1 MARSE
6 KPNVDEVR
14 LGGSGVPMT
23 DGDFERRATTLLREM
38 LGQGAAFREGQLE
51 SIASVVRERNR
62 TLVVQRTGWGKSLVY
77 FIATKMLREEGE
89 GPAILVS
96 PLLSLMR
103 DQVAAAERIGVRA
116 ARIDSSNT
124 ADWRETED
132 ALRRGQVD
140 ILLVSPE
147 RLANEHF
154 QKETLALFGGRIGL
168 LVVDEAHC
176 ISDWGHDFRPDYR
189 RIVRIVRNLPPRSP
203 LMATTATANAR
214 VVSDIEE
221 QFGPNLKTI
230 RGPLARASLRIQAV
244 RLPGMAARLAWLA
257 EHLPQLP
264 GTGIVYCLTKQACER
279 VSQWLAEVG
288 IDAPVYHA
296 GAGEGREELE
306 QRLLHNDVKALVA
319 TVALGMGF
327 DKPDLGFVVHFQR
340 PGSLVAYYQQIGRAG
355 RALDDAVAVLLEG
368 AEDDEICRYFIE
380 SAFPSADQMLA
391 VRRAIAAGEGLRVA
405 DLQREVNLGK
415 GKLDRI
421 LKLLEVEGAIFVEEG
436 KYFASPAPWSPDAN
450 RAAAVTRRRFDELE
464 RMKEFV
470 SARGCLMEYV
480 TRDLDDPHAEPCG
493 RCANCS
499 GAAVTG
505 ADRALAD
512 FLEGKVD
519 DEYVRRLIVEYCRG
533 NLRDVEV
540 RDLLGGRV
548 SLQDLIERAVA
559 QHKRLRAQ
567 AEAFI
572 SRGVVEFE
580 PRKQWPN
587 GGVRG
592 RRGRIPAERLA
603 QAGRAL
609 CVYNEGA
616 LGVEVKAAIH
626 ERQHIGDDLVARAAT
641 CVGRWSPEP
650 SPSWVVAVPS
660 TRRTLVGDFARRLA
674 AVLGLPY
681 REALQKARATDEQ
694 KTMENSF
701 QQAQNVVDAFRVVPG
716 QVLDGPVLLVDDIVR
731 SKWTFTVCADAL
743 RGAGSGPVFPFALAS
758 AAGGDGD

>member
-1 MARSE
+1 
-6 KPNVDEVR
+6 
-14 LGGSGVPMT
+14 MT
-23 DGDFERRATTLLREM
+23 DGDFEGRAKALLQAM
-38 LGQGAAFREGQLE
+38 LGQGASFREGQLE
-51 SIASVVRERNR
+51 SILSVVRDRNR

-77 FIATKMLREEGE
+77 FIATKMLREAGQ

-154 QKETLALFGGRIGL
+154 QKETLALFEGRIGL

-189 RIVRIVRNLPPRSP
+189 RIVRIVGNLPPRSP

-221 QFGPNLKTI
+221 QFGPNLRTI

-244 RLPGMAARLAWLA
+244 RLPGMASRLAWLA

-264 GTGIVYCLTKQACER
+264 GTGIIYCLTQRTCER
-279 VSQWLAEVG
+279 VSGWLAEVG

-296 GAGEGREELE
+296 GIEGREQLE
-306 QRLLHNDVKALVA
+306 RRLLDNDVKALVA

-368 AEDDEICRYFIE
+368 AEDDDICQFFIE
-380 SAFPSADQMLA
+380 TAFPRADQMLE
-391 VRRAIAAGEGLRVA
+391 VRRVIAAGEGMRVP

-415 GKLDRI
+415 GKLERI

-436 KYFASPAPWSPDAN
+436 KYFASPTPWAPDPV
-450 RAAAVTRRRFDELE
+450 RPAAVTRRRYDELA
-464 RMKEFV
+464 RMKAFV

-480 TRDLDDPHAEPCG
+480 TRELDDPHAGPCG
-493 RCANCS
+493 RCANC
-499 GAAVTG
+499 
-505 ADRALAD
+505 
-512 FLEGKVD
+512 
-519 DEYVRRLIVEYCRG
+519 
-533 NLRDVEV
+533 
-540 RDLLGGRV
+540 GGEPTRV
-548 SLQDLIERAVA
+548 SESEVA
-559 QHKRLRAQ
+559 ARLRAQ

-592 RRGRIPAERLA
+592 RKGRIPAERQA

-616 LGVEVKAAIH
+616 LGVEVKAAIY

-641 CVGRWSPEP
+641 CVARWNPEP
-650 SPSWVVAVPS
+650 SPSWVVGVPS

-674 AVLGLPY
+674 AALGLPY

-716 QVLDGPVLLVDDIVR
+716 LVLEGPVLLVDDIVR
-731 SKWTFTVCADAL
+731 SRWTFTVCAVTL
-743 RGAGSGPVFPFALAS
+743 RVAGSGPVFPFALAS

>member
-1 MARSE
+1 MDDVRSG
-6 KPNVDEVR
+6 R
-14 LGGSGVPMT
+14 SGVPMT
-23 DGDFERRATTLLREM
+23 DGDFEARATTLLHEL
-38 LGQGAAFREGQLE
+38 LGQRVMFREGQLE

-77 FIATKMLREEGE
+77 FIATKMLREEGQ

-103 DQVAAAERIGVRA
+103 DQVAAAARIGVRA
-116 ARIDSSNT
+116 ARIDSSNPG
-124 ADWRETED
+124 DWSETED
-132 ALRRGQVD
+132 ALRRGAVD

-147 RLANEHF
+147 RLGNEHF
-154 QKETLALFGGRIGL
+154 QKETLDLFQGRIGL

-221 QFGPNLKTI
+221 QFGPNLRTI
-230 RGPLARASLRIQAV
+230 RGPLARASLRIQTV
-244 RLPGMAARLAWLA
+244 RLPGMASRLAWLA

-264 GTGIVYCLTKQACER
+264 GTGIVYCLTQRTCER
-279 VSQWLAEVG
+279 VSRWLAEVG
-288 IDAPVYHA
+288 MDAPAYHA
-296 GAGEGREELE
+296 GVGEGRDELE
-306 QRLLHNDVKALVA
+306 RRLIDNDVKALVA

-368 AEDDEICRYFIE
+368 AEDDDVCRYFIE

-415 GKLDRI
+415 GKIERI
-421 LKLLEVEGAIFVEEG
+421 LKLLEVDGGIYIDEGR
-436 KYFASPAPWSPDAN
+436 YFASALPWTPDTG
-450 RAAAVTRRRFDELE
+450 RPAAVTQRRYDELA

-480 TRDLDDPHAEPCG
+480 TRELDDPHAGPCG
-493 RCANCS
+493 RCANCGGES
-499 GAAVTG
+499 TRVRESEVT
-505 ADRALAD
+505 A
-512 FLEGKVD
+512 
-519 DEYVRRLIVEYCRG
+519 
-533 NLRDVEV
+533 
-540 RDLLGGRV
+540 
-548 SLQDLIERAVA
+548 
-559 QHKRLRAQ
+559 RLRAQ

-572 SRGVVEFE
+572 SRGVVEIE
-580 PRKQWPN
+580 PRKQWPG

-603 QAGRAL
+603 QIGRTL
-609 CVYNEGA
+609 CMYNEGA
-616 LGVEVKAAIH
+616 LGEQVRAAIF
-626 ERQHIGDDLVARAAT
+626 EQQHISDDLVAQAAA
-641 CVGRWSPEP
+641 CVRRWKCEP
-650 SPSWVVAVPS
+650 PLAWVAAVPS
-660 TRRTLVGDFARRLA
+660 SRRTLVEDFARRLA
-674 AVLGLPY
+674 RVLGLPY
-681 REALQKARATDEQ
+681 VQALQKARATDEQ
-694 KTMENSF
+694 KTMENAF
-701 QQAQNVVDAFRVVPG
+701 QQAQNVVDAFRVSPG
-716 QVLDGPVLLVDDIVR
+716 QVPDGPVLLVDDIVR
-731 SKWTFTVCADAL
+731 SRWTFTVCADAL
-743 RGAGSGPVFPFALAS
+743 KAAGSGPVFPFALAS